1 MVNQRIYLDHAATTP
16 VDKTVIEA
24 MQNYML
30 NNWHNP
36 SSIYIEGQRAS
47 NAIQKSREDIANFIG
62 AIPEEIF
69 FTSGGS
75 ESNNLA
81 IRGVVESFENENIHI
96 VTSSVEH
103 HAVID
108 PIEMLSNQ
116 KKITFSHVH
125 PNKEGEILA
134 DKVLESI
141 TKDTKL
147 VSIMHANNEVGA
159 INDIKLITEKIK
171 AHNPKIIVHS
181 DSVQY
186 VAHFPIDVKE
196 LGVDLLSFTGH
207 KFYGPRGAGVLYIKN
222 GIKIVP
228 QIIGGGQEKNIRAGT
243 ENVAAIIGIA
253 KAMEISVQQRKLDI
267 NRDQELFEELKNFI
281 SREIS
286 GIGFTG
292 PKDPNQRIPGM
303 LSLIIDGI
311 EGEAILLGL
320 DMQGICAS
328 SGSACSTGSIEPSHV
343 LTAMGIPS
351 DLARGSLR
359 LSFGRAN
366 TRNDIQHIKKILPEI
381 ITNLR
386 ALSSSRQR
394 TSIPTGP
401 PLVSNTP
408 SVATRVVR

>member
-243 ENVAAIIGIA
+243 ENVAAIIGLA

-386 ALSSSRQR
+386 ALSSQKNISKKNQ
-394 TSIPTGP
+394 SEW
-401 PLVSNTP
+401 LDS
-408 SVATRVVR
+408 

>member
-171 AHNPKIIVHS
+171 ARNPKIIVHS

-186 VAHFPIDVKE
+186 VAHFPIDVIE

-243 ENVAAIIGIA
+243 ENVAAIIGLA

-386 ALSSSRQR
+386 ALSSQKNISKKNQ
-394 TSIPTGP
+394 SEW
-401 PLVSNTP
+401 LDS
-408 SVATRVVR
+408 

>member
-16 VDKTVIEA
+16 VDKTVVEA

-171 AHNPKIIVHS
+171 AHNPNILVHS

-186 VAHFPIDVKE
+186 VAHFPIDVKD
-196 LGVDLLSFTGH
+196 LDVDLLSFTGH

-243 ENVAAIIGIA
+243 ENVAAIIGLT
-253 KAMEISVQQRKLDI
+253 KALEISNQQRKLDI
-267 NRDQELFEELKNFI
+267 NRDQELFEELKHFI

-292 PKDPNQRIPGM
+292 PKDSSQRIPGM

-343 LTAMGIPS
+343 LTAMGIPNN
-351 DLARGSLR
+351 LARGSLR
-359 LSFGRAN
+359 LSFGREN
-366 TRNDIQHIKKILPEI
+366 TRGDIQHVTKILPEI

-386 ALSSSRQR
+386 ALSSQKNISKKNQ
-394 TSIPTGP
+394 SEW
-401 PLVSNTP
+401 LHS
-408 SVATRVVR
+408 

>member
-81 IRGVVESFENENIHI
+81 IRGVVESFENKNIHI

-171 AHNPKIIVHS
+171 AHDPKIIVHS

-243 ENVAAIIGIA
+243 ENVAAIIGLT

-386 ALSSSRQR
+386 ALSSQKNISKKNQ
-394 TSIPTGP
+394 SEW
-401 PLVSNTP
+401 LDS
-408 SVATRVVR
+408 

>member
-171 AHNPKIIVHS
+171 ARNPKIIVHS

-386 ALSSSRQR
+386 ALSSQKNISKKNQ
-394 TSIPTGP
+394 SEW
-401 PLVSNTP
+401 LDS
-408 SVATRVVR
+408 

>member
-16 VDKTVIEA
+16 VDKTVVEA

-171 AHNPKIIVHS
+171 AHNPNILVHS

-186 VAHFPIDVKE
+186 VAHFPIDVKD
-196 LGVDLLSFTGH
+196 LDVDLLSFTGH

-243 ENVAAIIGIA
+243 ENVAAIIGLT
-253 KAMEISVQQRKLDI
+253 KALEISNQQRKLDI
-267 NRDQELFEELKNFI
+267 NRDQELFEELKHFI

-286 GIGFTG
+286 GLGFTG
-292 PKDPNQRIPGM
+292 PKDSSQRIPGM

-343 LTAMGIPS
+343 LTAMGIPNN
-351 DLARGSLR
+351 LARGSLR
-359 LSFGRAN
+359 LSFGREN
-366 TRNDIQHIKKILPEI
+366 TRGDIQHVTKILPEI

-386 ALSSSRQR
+386 ALSSQKNISKKNQ
-394 TSIPTGP
+394 SEW
-401 PLVSNTP
+401 LHS
-408 SVATRVVR
+408 

>member
-171 AHNPKIIVHS
+171 AHDPKIIVHS

-243 ENVAAIIGIA
+243 ENVAAIIGLA

-386 ALSSSRQR
+386 ALSSQKNISKKNQ
-394 TSIPTGP
+394 SEW
-401 PLVSNTP
+401 LDS
-408 SVATRVVR
+408 

>member
-171 AHNPKIIVHS
+171 AHDPKIIVHS

-222 GIKIVP
+222 GIK
-228 QIIGGGQEKNIRAGT
+228 
-243 ENVAAIIGIA
+243 
-253 KAMEISVQQRKLDI
+253 
-267 NRDQELFEELKNFI
+267 
-281 SREIS
+281 
-286 GIGFTG
+286 
-292 PKDPNQRIPGM
+292 
-303 LSLIIDGI
+303 
-311 EGEAILLGL
+311 
-320 DMQGICAS
+320 
-328 SGSACSTGSIEPSHV
+328 
-343 LTAMGIPS
+343 
-351 DLARGSLR
+351 
-359 LSFGRAN
+359 
-366 TRNDIQHIKKILPEI
+366 
-381 ITNLR
+381 
-386 ALSSSRQR
+386 
-394 TSIPTGP
+394 
-401 PLVSNTP
+401 
-408 SVATRVVR
+408 

>member
-171 AHNPKIIVHS
+171 ARNPKIIVHS

-243 ENVAAIIGIA
+243 ENVAAIIGLA

-386 ALSSSRQR
+386 ALSSQKNIAKKNQSEWLD
-394 TSIPTGP
+394 S
-401 PLVSNTP
+401 
-408 SVATRVVR
+408 

>member
-81 IRGVVESFENENIHI
+81 IRGVVESFENKNIHI

-171 AHNPKIIVHS
+171 AHDPKIIVHS

-222 GIKIVP
+222 GVKIVP

-243 ENVAAIIGIA
+243 ENVAAIIGLT

-281 SREIS
+281 IREIS

-292 PKDPNQRIPGM
+292 PKDPSQRIPGM

-386 ALSSSRQR
+386 ALSSQKNISKKNQ
-394 TSIPTGP
+394 SEW
-401 PLVSNTP
+401 LDS
-408 SVATRVVR
+408 

>member
-16 VDKTVIEA
+16 VDKTVVEA

-108 PIEMLSNQ
+108 PIEMLSSQ

-171 AHNPKIIVHS
+171 AHNPNILVHS

-186 VAHFPIDVKE
+186 VAHFPIDVKD
-196 LGVDLLSFTGH
+196 LDVDLLSFTGH

-243 ENVAAIIGIA
+243 ENVAAIIGLT
-253 KAMEISVQQRKLDI
+253 KALEISNQQRKLDI
-267 NRDQELFEELKNFI
+267 NRDQELFEELKHFI

-292 PKDPNQRIPGM
+292 PKDSSQRIPGM

-343 LTAMGIPS
+343 LTAMGIPNN
-351 DLARGSLR
+351 LARGSLR
-359 LSFGRAN
+359 LSFGREN
-366 TRNDIQHIKKILPEI
+366 TRGDIQHVTKILPEI

-386 ALSSSRQR
+386 ALSSQKNISKKNQ
-394 TSIPTGP
+394 SEW
-401 PLVSNTP
+401 LHS
-408 SVATRVVR
+408 

>member
-171 AHNPKIIVHS
+171 ARNPKIIVHS

-243 ENVAAIIGIA
+243 ENVAAIIGLA

-386 ALSSSRQR
+386 ALSSQKNISKKNQ
-394 TSIPTGP
+394 SEW
-401 PLVSNTP
+401 LDS
-408 SVATRVVR
+408 

>member
-386 ALSSSRQR
+386 ALSSQKNISKKNQ
-394 TSIPTGP
+394 SEW
-401 PLVSNTP
+401 LDS
-408 SVATRVVR
+408 

>member
-24 MQNYML
+24 MQNDML

-243 ENVAAIIGIA
+243 ENVAAIIGLA

-386 ALSSSRQR
+386 ALSSQKNISKKNQ
-394 TSIPTGP
+394 SEW
-401 PLVSNTP
+401 LDS
-408 SVATRVVR
+408 